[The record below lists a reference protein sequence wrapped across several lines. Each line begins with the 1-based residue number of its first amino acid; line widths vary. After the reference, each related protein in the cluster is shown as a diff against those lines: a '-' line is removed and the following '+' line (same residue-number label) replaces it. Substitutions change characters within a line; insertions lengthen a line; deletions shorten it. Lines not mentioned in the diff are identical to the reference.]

1 MVRDYIKTGD
11 MVVVKPTHRA
21 DLGTDPSMGY
31 VNQYFPTTR
40 KVKVTWVNGTTSTH
54 DTRDPYMARFEYYT
68 P

>member
-1 MVRDYIKTGD
+1 

-40 KVKVTWVNGTTSTH
+40 KVKVTWAITIHIIVLIFHT
-54 DTRDPYMARFEYYT
+54 
-68 P
+68 